1 MESSWKGRD
10 RAGVESSWKGRDRGG
25 WNRRGK
31 DGTGGGWNPRGKGGK
46 VLVAIFSELAWHS
59 VIDGIGAFF

>member
-1 MESSWKGRD
+1 MRKWIRGWNPREKDGTGED
-10 RAGVESSWKGRDRGG
+10 GILVERTGQGHG

-31 DGTGGGWNPRGKGGK
+31 DGT
-46 VLVAIFSELAWHS
+46 LVAIFGEFAWHS